1 MQNEVAYVVAIHAGS
16 TGSTLFIYK
25 ISLNRNVNVV
35 TVSRIEL
42 LQNSLGEVKPAL
54 SSLTTQKCEVSS
66 YLEKFVEEAKKIV
79 PESSW
84 LSTPILFLAKK
95 GTDKAVM
102 DKVSNSPAFLI
113 PHELAT
119 PV

>member
-1 MQNEVAYVVAIHAGS
+1 M
-16 TGSTLFIYK
+16 
-25 ISLNRNVNVV
+25 V
-35 TVSRIEL
+35 TVSGIDL
-42 LQNSLGEVKPAL
+42 LQNALGEVKPPL
-54 SSLTTQKCEVSS
+54 SSLTTKKCEVSS

-84 LSTPILFLAKK
+84 LSTPILLLANK